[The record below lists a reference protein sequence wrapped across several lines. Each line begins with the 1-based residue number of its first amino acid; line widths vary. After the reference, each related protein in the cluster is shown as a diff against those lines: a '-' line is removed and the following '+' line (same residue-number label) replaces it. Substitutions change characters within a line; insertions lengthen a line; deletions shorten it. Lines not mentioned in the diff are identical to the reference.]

1 MPISGEQRYKL
12 SKRRTQARSFPGVFW
27 DSFTN
32 HNTGNYLRHGINITT
47 NQRLSP
53 TLRGN
58 ANTIKDGDWQTSLS
72 PPFSEGRGLYTGR
85 SRRLLTQA
93 IHKRLSSL
101 FFLFLGEG
109 ASVHRLTL
117 LYAQETTIA
126 RMRSHFC
133 FPDRLLILN
142 EDYLELDFQ
151 TARKKGFCRNS
162 RNFLTAGH

>member
-1 MPISGEQRYKL
+1 MALTLQPIRGFPLHFGET
-12 SKRRTQARSFPGVFW
+12 RTR
-27 DSFTN
+27 
-32 HNTGNYLRHGINITT
+32 LTT
-47 NQRLSP
+47 VIDRRLSP
-53 TLRGN
+53 RLFLR
-58 ANTIKDGDWQTSLS
+58 
-72 PPFSEGRGLYTGR
+72 EGVC
-85 SRRLLTQA
+85 TQA
-93 IHKRLSSL
+93 IHKRLSSR
-101 FFLFLGEG
+101 FFLGQG
-109 ASVHRLTL
+109 ASLHRLTL